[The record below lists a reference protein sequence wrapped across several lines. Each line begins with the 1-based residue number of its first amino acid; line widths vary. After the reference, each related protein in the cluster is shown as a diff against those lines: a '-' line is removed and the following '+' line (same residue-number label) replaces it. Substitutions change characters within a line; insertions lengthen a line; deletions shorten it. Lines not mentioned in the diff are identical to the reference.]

1 MPVAPPS
8 RNPARRIV
16 LIYTLAASAW
26 ILFSDRAVAFLS
38 RDVHTVSR
46 LSILKG
52 WAFVA
57 VTALLL
63 HHFIRRSFEQEREIR
78 AGLAASEA
86 RFAKAFQANP
96 AALAITRESDGLF
109 VDANAQFCA
118 LVGLPRERLLGHRAL
133 DLGLYAVPPDRERI
147 LEALRREGAVR
158 EVEWALC
165 TASGQTREIRLA
177 MERIQLEGESCL
189 LSTCQ
194 DLTALHRQET
204 EQKRLEAEV
213 AHAQKLESLGT
224 LAGGVAHDMNNILG
238 AVMGVASLVQARN
251 REDPRLQK
259 DMDILLK
266 AAARGRDLVRGLTDF
281 ARKGIPEATATDLN
295 DLLRQEADLLRRTTL
310 RRIDVAL
317 DLEEGLPRVHGDASA
332 LSNAIMNLCV
342 NAVDAM
348 PQGGHLTLASRTSLD
363 GLVQVAIR
371 DTGLGMPPEVLR
383 RATEPFFTT
392 KPQGQGTGLGLS
404 LAYSIAKAHGG
415 RLELDSE
422 VGEGT
427 TVRVVLPALGSAHGP
442 EAAPVPC
449 TPPGPATTLDVLL
462 VDDDDLLQ
470 GTVPAML
477 QALGHRPVVAASGA
491 EALARLASGPPP
503 DLLVLDVNMPG
514 MDGFEVL
521 RRLRSRHPR
530 LPVLIV
536 SGLKDGRLDRLLP
549 EDPAVAF
556 LPKPFTVTELGTRVA
571 ALVGRP

>member
-1 MPVAPPS
+1 MPAATPS

-38 RDVHTVSR
+38 RDVRTVSR

-86 RFAKAFQANP
+86 RFSKAFQANP
-96 AALAITRESDGLF
+96 APLAITREADGLF

-133 DLGLYAVPPDRERI
+133 DLGLYAAPPDRERI
-147 LEALRREGAVR
+147 LETLRREGAVR
-158 EVEWALC
+158 EVEWALR

-177 MERIQLEGESCL
+177 MERIQLEGEPCL

-194 DLTALHRQET
+194 DLTALRRQEADR
-204 EQKRLEAEV
+204 KRLEAEV
-213 AHAQKLESLGT
+213 AHAQKLDSLGT

-238 AVMGVASLVQARN
+238 AVMGVASLVQARH

-281 ARKGIPEATATDLN
+281 ARKGIQEASATDLN

-348 PQGGHLTLASRTSLD
+348 PQGGRLTLASRTSLD

-371 DTGLGMPPEVLR
+371 DT
-383 RATEPFFTT
+383 
-392 KPQGQGTGLGLS
+392 
-404 LAYSIAKAHGG
+404 
-415 RLELDSE
+415 
-422 VGEGT
+422 
-427 TVRVVLPALGSAHGP
+427 
-442 EAAPVPC
+442 
-449 TPPGPATTLDVLL
+449 
-462 VDDDDLLQ
+462 
-470 GTVPAML
+470 
-477 QALGHRPVVAASGA
+477 
-491 EALARLASGPPP
+491 
-503 DLLVLDVNMPG
+503 
-514 MDGFEVL
+514 
-521 RRLRSRHPR
+521 
-530 LPVLIV
+530 
-536 SGLKDGRLDRLLP
+536 
-549 EDPAVAF
+549 
-556 LPKPFTVTELGTRVA
+556 
-571 ALVGRP
+571 